1 VARNEGAPFERR
13 SAQQSPSP
21 YAPNS
26 APDLRAVPA
35 GVSVDYELVR
45 RLRREVG
52 GKLAESRRR
61 YATLGTP
68 LAGDDERQLVRSLI
82 DDATRAYA
90 AGELAASRMVPADDV
105 EALGRAVWS
114 SMYEADQLQALLN
127 DDSVETINVIGCDKT
142 FIKYADERG
151 RQRGP
156 DVAASDEQLIELVR
170 RLASWVGL
178 ASRPWDMT
186 NPFLRLRL
194 PDGSRLAAI
203 GWVCERP
210 TVSIRRNRFPQITLD
225 DLVANRT
232 CTREV
237 ADFLRAAVKARLT
250 TFLAGDQEVGKTTLL
265 RAMAAEIDPAER
277 IFTIEESLEL
287 DLAALGKHND
297 VVALEARKA
306 YGDSAGAVTLTDLV
320 RETLTQ
326 DADRVI
332 VGECR
337 GPEVIAL
344 INATLGGSGGS
355 LSTIHCK
362 DAKRVFNRISS
373 LAVQSKE
380 AGLTSQVAHM
390 LIAEALELCVF
401 LKMVPDPARPG
412 RRRRVVHE
420 VIQVDGWNGDIAQ
433 GSALFTFDKVTDQA
447 ERGPAWS
454 SCRFAEELIDA
465 GWRPGGDPGW
475 RV

>member
-1 VARNEGAPFERR
+1 MRERGELLDQDALDSDVSNLHDVAQPRR
-13 SAQQSPSP
+13 SA
-21 YAPNS
+21 
-26 APDLRAVPA
+26 
-35 GVSVDYELVR
+35 VDYELVR
-45 RLRREVG
+45 QLRREVG
-52 GKLAESRRR
+52 GKLAEQRRR
-61 YATLGTP
+61 YASSGTP
-68 LAGDDERQLVRSLI
+68 LASDDERQLVRSLI
-82 DDATRAYA
+82 DEATRAYA
-90 AGELAASRMVPADDV
+90 ATEMSEARFVRPAEV

-114 SMYEADQLQALLN
+114 SMYEADALQSLLN
-127 DDSVETINVIGCDKT
+127 DDSVETINIIGCDKT

-156 DVAASDEQLIELVR
+156 DVATSDEQLIELVR

-178 ASRPWDMT
+178 SSRPWDMT

-194 PDGSRLAAI
+194 PDGARLAAI

-210 TVSIRRNRFPQITLD
+210 TVSIRRNRFPQITLE
-225 DLVANRT
+225 DLVVNGT
-232 CTREV
+232 CSRAV
-237 ADFLRAAVKARLT
+237 ARFLRAAIKARLT
-250 TFLAGDQEVGKTTLL
+250 TFVAGDQEVGKTTLL
-265 RAMAAEIDPAER
+265 RAMAADVDPAER

-287 DLAALGKHND
+287 DLGALGKHED
-297 VVALEARKA
+297 VVALESRKA
-306 YGDSAGAVTLTDLV
+306 YGDSGGEVTLMDLV

-362 DAKRVFNRISS
+362 DAKRVFNRIAS
-373 LAVQSKE
+373 LAVQNKE
-380 AGLTSQVAHM
+380 AGLTSAVAHM

-401 LKMVPDPARPG
+401 LKTVPDPDRPG
-412 RRRRVVHE
+412 RHRRVVHE
-420 VIQVDGWNGDIAQ
+420 IIQVDGFNGEIAT
-433 GSALFTFDKVTDQA
+433 SSTLFKFNKTTGFA
-447 ERGPAWS
+447 ERTATA
-454 SCRFAEELIDA
+454 CRFDEDLAEVGWSDRSAA
-465 GWRPGGDPGW
+465 GDGW

>member
-1 VARNEGAPFERR
+1 M
-13 SAQQSPSP
+13 
-21 YAPNS
+21 
-26 APDLRAVPA
+26 APDGAADAPGLHAVAPA
-35 GVSVDYELVR
+35 KRGGVDYELVR
-45 RLRREVG
+45 RLRRQVG
-52 GKLAESRRR
+52 GNLTEQRHR
-61 YATLGTP
+61 YANAGTP

-82 DDATRAYA
+82 DEATRDYA
-90 AGELAASRMVPADDV
+90 AAELSESRFVPPADV
-105 EALGRAVWS
+105 EALGRAVWA
-114 SMYEADQLQALLN
+114 SMYEADALQALLN
-127 DDSVETINVIGCDKT
+127 DDSVETINIIGCDKT

-156 DVAASDEQLIELVR
+156 DVAASDEQLIELIR

-210 TVSIRRNRFPQITLD
+210 TVSIRRNRYPRISLD
-225 DLVANRT
+225 DLIENRT
-232 CTREV
+232 CSREV
-237 ADFLRAAVKARLT
+237 ADFLRAVITARLT
-250 TFLAGDQEVGKTTLL
+250 TFIAGDQEVGKTTLL
-265 RAMAAEIDPAER
+265 RAMAAEVDPAER

-287 DLAALGKHND
+287 DLAALGKHD
-297 VVALEARKA
+297 DIVALEGRKA
-306 YGDSAGAVTLTDLV
+306 YGDSTGEVTLTDLV

-326 DADRVI
+326 AADRTI
-332 VGECR
+332 VGECK

-362 DAKRVFNRISS
+362 DAKRVFNRIAS

-380 AGLTSQVAHM
+380 AGLSSEVAHM
-390 LIAEALELCVF
+390 LIAEALDLCVF
-401 LKMVPDPARPG
+401 LRIVPDPVRPG

-420 VIQVDGWNGDIAQ
+420 IIQVDSFNGDIVA
-433 GSALFTFDKVTDQA
+433 SSSLFKYNKATGYA
-447 ERGPAWS
+447 ERTAAQ
-454 SCRFAEELIDA
+454 CRFADELVEA
-465 GWRPGGDPGW
+465 GWSDLALSATGDGGW

>member
-1 VARNEGAPFERR
+1 VEREQQNAFDLDEPAPGM
-13 SAQQSPSP
+13 PS
-21 YAPNS
+21 
-26 APDLRAVPA
+26 LRAVLSADHPGA
-35 GVSVDYELVR
+35 TTVDYELVR
-45 RLRREVG
+45 QLRREVG
-52 GKLAESRRR
+52 SKLAEQRRR
-61 YATLGTP
+61 FANAGTP
-68 LAGDDERQLVRSLI
+68 LAGDDERQLVRTLI
-82 DDATRAYA
+82 DEATRGYA
-90 AGELAASRMVPADDV
+90 AAEMAETRFVQPTDM
-105 EALGRAVWS
+105 ETLGRAVWS
-114 SMYEADQLQALLN
+114 SMYEADALQALLN
-127 DDSVETINVIGCDKT
+127 DDSVETINIIGCDKT

-156 DVAASDEQLIELVR
+156 DVATSDEQLIELVR

-178 ASRPWDMT
+178 SSRPWDMS

-210 TVSIRRNRFPQITLD
+210 TVSIRRNRFPKITLD
-225 DLVANRT
+225 DLIENGT
-232 CTREV
+232 CSQEV
-237 ADFLRAAVKARLT
+237 AGFLRAAIRARLT
-250 TFLAGDQEVGKTTLL
+250 TFVAGDQEVGKTTLL
-265 RAMAAEIDPAER
+265 RAMAADIDPAER

-287 DLAALGKHND
+287 DLAALGKHDD

-306 YGDSAGAVTLTDLV
+306 YGDSAGQVTLTDLV

-373 LAVQSKE
+373 LALQSKE
-380 AGLTSQVAHM
+380 AGLTSEVAHM

-401 LKMVPDPARPG
+401 LKTVADSDRPG
-412 RRRRVVHE
+412 GRRRVVHE
-420 VIQVDGWNGDIAQ
+420 IIQVDSFNGHIVT
-433 GSALFTFDKVTDQA
+433 SSNLFKFNKTTGRA
-447 ERGPAWS
+447 ERTGT
-454 SCRFAEELIDA
+454 SCRFTEELAEAGWLDGGPRTDGDA
-465 GWRPGGDPGW
+465 GWR
-475 RV
+475 V